1 VGAHHDRAAED
12 SARDAVGRDEPVSD
26 ESADDGLY
34 VIRSFSNDME
44 ASLAEAVLEANGIP
58 STRISDDAAGMMPWL
73 HSLHPIRLMVRREDV
88 EIAVA
93 LLDGGS
99 PTEPPPD

>member
-1 VGAHHDRAAED
+1 M
-12 SARDAVGRDEPVSD
+12 SD
-26 ESADDGLY
+26 DSADDGGLY
-34 VIRSFSNDME
+34 VIRSFSNDMD

-58 STRISDDAAGMMPWL
+58 STRISDDAGGMMPWL

-88 EIAVA
+88 EAAVI

-99 PTEPPPD
+99 PPEPPPD